1 MSSDQLTSFLDKKY
15 VNLETYRKSGEA
27 VKTPVWFV
35 ISNGII
41 YVVTSSN
48 TGKIKRLKHS
58 DKIRVTPCDFNGKPL
73 GNWIAGKAYLAN
85 ESESIQAIKLR
96 KEKYGIMERLISIFT
111 GRKGKPVVI
120 GINFN

>member
-15 VNLETYRKSGEA
+15 VNLETYRKSGES

-48 TGKIKRLKHS
+48 TGKIKRLKYS

-73 GNWIAGKAYLAN
+73 GNWITGKAYFAN

-96 KEKYGIMERLISIFT
+96 KEKYG
-111 GRKGKPVVI
+111 
-120 GINFN
+120 